1 MSKARRIIGMAA
13 AAAMAG
19 ALPLLAASPAQATSG
34 DCQNYMRNLGY
45 IVGSNVVGACDL
57 GEGGFVGEQG
67 CFAMMIQLGVK
78 YDDVREACYQAA
90 RD

>member
-1 MSKARRIIGMAA
+1 MSKARRIIGIAA
-13 AAAMAG
+13 AAAMAS
-19 ALPLLAASPAQATSG
+19 ALPLFAASPAQATSG
-34 DCQNYMRNLGY
+34 DCQNYLRNLGY
-45 IVGSNVVGACDL
+45 NVGSGVVGACDL

-67 CFAMMIQLGVK
+67 CIARMIQLGVK

>member
-19 ALPLLAASPAQATSG
+19 ALPLLVASPAQATSG

-45 IVGSNVVGACDL
+45 NVGSGVVEACDL
-57 GEGGFVGEQG
+57 GEGSFVFQQG
-67 CFAMMIQLGVK
+67 CIARLIQLGVK